1 MFSVPKYESILDV
14 APTRDSQMT
23 LSTDIASNFCAP
35 SEPSNTHLAAVSPW
49 LSKTEFCQALN
60 DVYDRG
66 YVIIEGAISEDE
78 CQLYRAVLE
87 RHMQRSPSGR
97 NVFEGTHSQR
107 LYALLAKSSKFADMI
122 QHPLVLAFAE
132 HNLGE
137 SCLLSACLSIN
148 LHPG

>member
-23 LSTDIASNFCAP
+23 LSTDIASNSCAP

-66 YVIIEGAISEDE
+66 YVIIEGAISED
-78 CQLYRAVLE
+78 
-87 RHMQRSPSGR
+87 
-97 NVFEGTHSQR
+97 
-107 LYALLAKSSKFADMI
+107 
-122 QHPLVLAFAE
+122 
-132 HNLGE
+132 
-137 SCLLSACLSIN
+137 
-148 LHPG
+148 